1 MRAEIDGQNINSD
14 ADFHAAI
21 SSALPFPAFYGKNLD
36 ALWDVLTGMLERPV
50 LLVWKNSSASEAVMP
65 ERFKQI
71 IEVLRAA
78 ESADREAGLTGRFEL
93 VLE

>member
-1 MRAEIDGQNINSD
+1 MRAEIDGQHINSD

-21 SSALPFPAFYGKNLD
+21 LRALPFPKFYGKNLD

-50 LLVWKNSSASEAVMP
+50 LLVWKNSAASEAAMP
-65 ERFKQI
+65 ERFGQI

-78 ESADREAGLTGRFEL
+78 EAADREAGLTDRFEL